1 MICSSPTPHAS
12 KLASTEMPDVVALL
26 LLLDVV
32 AVRVG
37 VAVAAAAAAC
47 AAAVIAFVVNAGVV
61 SLLLCDCCWSSLD
74 VVAAALANVAV
85 AAFACS
91 SAHFDFTAV
100 LRASTSH
107 AAPCTH
113 TRRLQTR

>member
-1 MICSSPTPHAS
+1 MLLPFVS
-12 KLASTEMPDVVALL
+12 VLL
-26 LLLDVV
+26 LLLLPPLV
-32 AVRVG
+32 
-37 VAVAAAAAAC
+37 
-47 AAAVIAFVVNAGVV
+47 
-61 SLLLCDCCWSSLD
+61 LLLLLLLVLLLLMLALFHCCCWSSLD
-74 VVAAALANVAV
+74 VVAPALANVAV

-107 AAPCTH
+107 SAPCTH

>member
-1 MICSSPTPHAS
+1 MLLPFVS
-12 KLASTEMPDVVALL
+12 VLL
-26 LLLDVV
+26 LLLPPPLVLLPLIV
-32 AVRVG
+32 
-37 VAVAAAAAAC
+37 
-47 AAAVIAFVVNAGVV
+47 
-61 SLLLCDCCWSSLD
+61 LLLVLVLLLPMLAVFRCRCWSSLA
-74 VVAAALANVAV
+74 VVVAALANVAV